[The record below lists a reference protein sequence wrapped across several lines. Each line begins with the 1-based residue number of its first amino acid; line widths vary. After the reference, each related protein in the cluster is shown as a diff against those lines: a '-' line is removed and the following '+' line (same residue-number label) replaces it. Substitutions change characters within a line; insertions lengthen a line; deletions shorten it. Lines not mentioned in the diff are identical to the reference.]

1 MDLTQGTAEE
11 KNKRAKK
18 MMLWFGIVSLIM
30 GFAGW
35 TSAYI
40 VSSKREDWVSDLE
53 LPSAFFVSTAMII
66 LSSITYFIAR
76 KSVSNNNQKMGTIC
90 LLITL
95 ALGITFISLQFVG
108 FSQMMENGYYFT
120 GPTSN
125 IKMSYVF
132 LIAAVH
138 IAHVVAGL
146 ISLLVVIVQQVRNKY
161 TPDNMLGMELGAT
174 FWHFLDFL
182 GLIDQ
187 GVLGSLIIVNC
198 SP

>member
-1 MDLTQGTAEE
+1 MDLTQGSIEE
-11 KNKRAKK
+11 KNKRSKK

-40 VSSKREDWVSDLE
+40 VSSKRDDWISDLE
-53 LPSAFFVSTAMII
+53 LPQAFFISTAIII
-66 LSSITYFIAR
+66 LSSLTYLLA
-76 KSVSNNNQKMGTIC
+76 KLAVGKNNQKQGTIF

-95 ALGITFISLQFVG
+95 VLGISFIVLQFVG
-108 FSQMMENGYYFT
+108 FSQMLENGYYFT
-120 GPTSN
+120 GPTSS

-138 IAHVVAGL
+138 IVHVFAGL
-146 ISLLVVIVQQVRNKY
+146 ISLLVVLVQQLRRKY
-161 TPDNMLGMELGAT
+161 MPNNMLGMELGAT

-182 GLIDQ
+182 WVYLILFMYF
-187 GVLGSLIIVNC
+187 VK
-198 SP
+198 

>member
-1 MDLTQGTAEE
+1 MDLTQGTTEE

-53 LPSAFFVSTAMII
+53 LPSAFFLSTAIII
-66 LSSITYFIAR
+66 LSSITYLIA
-76 KSVSNNNQKMGTIC
+76 KKAVAKDNQKMGTVF
-90 LLITL
+90 LLVTL
-95 ALGITFISLQFVG
+95 VLGITFISLQFVG
-108 FSQMMENGYYFT
+108 FSQMLENGYYFT

-146 ISLLVVIVQQVRNKY
+146 ISLLVVLVQQLRKKY
-161 TPDNMLGMELGAT
+161 TPENMLGMELGAT

-182 GLIDQ
+182 WVYLILFMYF
-187 GVLGSLIIVNC
+187 VK
-198 SP
+198 

>member
-1 MDLTQGTAEE
+1 MDLTQGTAKE
-11 KNKRAKK
+11 KNRRAKK

-53 LPSAFFVSTAMII
+53 LPSAFFISTVIII
-66 LSSITYFIAR
+66 LSSMAYFSA
-76 KSVSNNNQKMGTIC
+76 KKAVVKDNQKMGTIF

-108 FSQMMENGYYFT
+108 FSQMLESGYYFT

-132 LIAAVH
+132 LLAAVH

-146 ISLLVVIVQQVRNKY
+146 ITLLVVLVQQLRNKY
-161 TPDNMLGMELGAT
+161 TPENMLGMELGAT
-174 FWHFLDFL
+174 FWHFLDFIWVY
-182 GLIDQ
+182 LILFMYF
-187 GVLGSLIIVNC
+187 VK
-198 SP
+198 

>member
-53 LPSAFFVSTAMII
+53 LPSAFFISTAMII
-66 LSSITYFIAR
+66 LSSITYFIA
-76 KSVSNNNQKMGTIC
+76 KKAVAKDNQKNGTIF
-90 LLITL
+90 LLVTL

-108 FSQMMENGYYFT
+108 FSQMLENGYYFT

-146 ISLLVVIVQQVRNKY
+146 ISLLVVLVRQIRNKY
-161 TPDNMLGMELGAT
+161 TPENMLGMELGAT
-174 FWHFLDFL
+174 FWHFLDFIWVY
-182 GLIDQ
+182 LILFMYF
-187 GVLGSLIIVNC
+187 VK
-198 SP
+198 

>member
-40 VSSKREDWVSDLE
+40 VSSKREDWVSDME
-53 LPSAFFVSTAMII
+53 LPSAFFLSTAIII
-66 LSSITYFIAR
+66 LSSITYLIA
-76 KSVSNNNQKMGTIC
+76 KKAVAKDNQKMGTVF
-90 LLITL
+90 LLVTL
-95 ALGITFISLQFVG
+95 VLGITFISLQFVG
-108 FSQMMENGYYFT
+108 FSQMLVNGYYFT

-146 ISLLVVIVQQVRNKY
+146 ISLLVVLVQQLRKKY
-161 TPDNMLGMELGAT
+161 TPENMLGME
-174 FWHFLDFL
+174 
-182 GLIDQ
+182 
-187 GVLGSLIIVNC
+187 
-198 SP
+198 

>member
-1 MDLTQGTAEE
+1 MDLTQGTVEQ
-11 KNKRAKK
+11 KNGRAKK

-40 VSSKREDWVSDLE
+40 VSSKRTDWISDLE
-53 LPSAFFVSTAMII
+53 LPQAFLWSTATIL
-66 LSSITYFIAR
+66 LSSFSYWMA
-76 KSVSNNNQKMGTIC
+76 KLSVKKDDQKRGT
-90 LLITL
+90 LFLMVTL
-95 ALGITFISLQFVG
+95 ALGVVFILLQFRG
-108 FSQMMENGYYFT
+108 FSQMLENGYYFT

-138 IAHVVAGL
+138 IVHVVAGL
-146 ISLLVVIVQQVRNKY
+146 ISLIVVLVQQLRAKY
-161 TPDNMLGMELGAT
+161 SSQNILGLELGAT

-182 GLIDQ
+182 WVYLILFMYF
-187 GVLGSLIIVNC
+187 VK
-198 SP
+198 

>member
-1 MDLTQGTAEE
+1 MDLTQGTVEE
-11 KNKRAKK
+11 KSRRAKK

-40 VSSKREDWVSDLE
+40 VSSKREDWISDLE
-53 LPSAFFVSTAMII
+53 LPQAFFISTFIII
-66 LSSITYFIAR
+66 LSSLTYFMAKQAVAR
-76 KSVSNNNQKMGTIC
+76 NKQSQGT
-90 LLITL
+90 LLLVITL
-95 ALGITFISLQFVG
+95 VLGITFIILQFFG
-108 FSQMMENGYYFT
+108 FSQMLENGYYFT

-146 ISLLVVIVQQVRNKY
+146 ISLLVVLVQQLRDKY
-161 TPDNMLGMELGAT
+161 MPGDMLGLELGAT

-182 GLIDQ
+182 WVYLI
-187 GVLGSLIIVNC
+187 LFMYFIK
-198 SP
+198 

>member
-1 MDLTQGTAEE
+1 MDLTQGTEKE
-11 KNKRAKK
+11 KNRRAKK

-53 LPSAFFVSTAMII
+53 LPSAFFISTAIII
-66 LSSITYFIAR
+66 LSSITYFMA
-76 KSVSNNNQKMGTIC
+76 KKAVGKNNQKMGTVF

-108 FSQMMENGYYFT
+108 FSQMLESGYYFT

-132 LIAAVH
+132 LLAAVH

-146 ISLLVVIVQQVRNKY
+146 ITLLVVLVQQLRNKY
-161 TPDNMLGMELGAT
+161 TPENMLGMELGAT
-174 FWHFLDFL
+174 FWHFLDFIWVY
-182 GLIDQ
+182 LILFMYF
-187 GVLGSLIIVNC
+187 VK
-198 SP
+198 

>member
-11 KNKRAKK
+11 KNRRAKK

-53 LPSAFFVSTAMII
+53 LPSAFFISTVMII
-66 LSSITYFIAR
+66 ISSITYFVA
-76 KSVSNNNQKMGTIC
+76 KKAVAKNNQKMGTIF

-95 ALGITFISLQFVG
+95 VLGITFISLQFVG
-108 FSQMMENGYYFT
+108 FSQMLENGYYFT

-146 ISLLVVIVQQVRNKY
+146 ISLLVVLVRQARKKY
-161 TPDNMLGMELGAT
+161 TPENMLGMELGAT

-182 GLIDQ
+182 WVYLILFMYF
-187 GVLGSLIIVNC
+187 VK
-198 SP
+198 

>member
-1 MDLTQGTAEE
+1 MDLTEVDIE
-11 KNKRAKK
+11 VKNRRAKK

-40 VSSKREDWVSDLE
+40 VSSKREDWISDLE
-53 LPSAFFVSTAMII
+53 LPEAFFVSTAVII
-66 LSSITYFIAR
+66 LSSLTYYLAKLAVNR
-76 KSVSNNNQKMGTIC
+76 NNQSKGT
-90 LLITL
+90 LFLVITL
-95 ALGITFISLQFVG
+95 VLGITFVALQFVG
-108 FSQMMENGYYFT
+108 FSQMVANGYYFT

-138 IAHVVAGL
+138 IAHLVAGL
-146 ISLLVVIVQQVRNKY
+146 ISLLVVLVQQLRGKY
-161 TPDNMLGMELGAT
+161 MPGQMLGLELGAT

-182 GLIDQ
+182 WVYLILFMYF
-187 GVLGSLIIVNC
+187 VK
-198 SP
+198 